1 MYVAVLQDCSKAMEK
16 DRTSW
21 GTGVIFL
28 LVGVTLG
35 LLISVTWRPQVDAS
49 MSQELLPG
57 DAVWEGIRRL
67 EAEQGEL
74 KADLADLR
82 RQLAARQQEVSAHTD
97 RLRAL
102 NAELARQQLMAGLVP
117 LEGPGVVVTLDD
129 SQISVPAR
137 ADPNAYIIHEYD
149 LRDIVNLLWMAGA
162 EAISINDERLVG
174 NSSIYCVGSTVLVN
188 DTRLSPP
195 YVIRAVGHSRVLS
208 DTLRNPS
215 YLQELKEKQ
224 HLYGI
229 RFDVDAMANLT
240 LPAYSGSFSIHYA
253 RPGE

>member
-1 MYVAVLQDCSKAMEK
+1 MKR
-16 DRTSW
+16 DRISLGTS
-21 GTGVIFL
+21 VIFL

-35 LLISVTWRPQVDAS
+35 LLISATWRAQAS
-49 MSQELLPG
+49 ASLPPDSLPG

-74 KADLADLR
+74 KSDLADLR
-82 RQLAARQQEVSAHTD
+82 RQLAERQQEVSARTD

-102 NAELARQQLMAGLVP
+102 NTELSRQQLMAGLIP
-117 LEGPGVVVTLDD
+117 LEGPGIVVTLDD
-129 SQISVPAR
+129 SPAAVPAR

-162 EAISINDERLVG
+162 EAIAINDERLVS

-195 YVIRAVGHSRVLS
+195 YVIRAVGQSRVLL

-215 YLQELKEKQ
+215 YLPELKEKQ
-224 HLYGI
+224 RLYGI
-229 RFDVDAMANLT
+229 RFDVKAMANLT

>member
-1 MYVAVLQDCSKAMEK
+1 MKK
-16 DRTSW
+16 DRASLGTS
-21 GTGVIFL
+21 VIFL

-35 LLISVTWRPQVDAS
+35 LLISATWRSQVDAS
-49 MSQELLPG
+49 IPQELSPG
-57 DAVWEGIRRL
+57 EAVWEGIRRL

-74 KADLADLR
+74 KSDLADLR
-82 RQLAARQQEVSAHTD
+82 HQLADRQREVSARTD

-102 NAELARQQLMAGLVP
+102 NAELSRQQLLAGLIP

-129 SQISVPAR
+129 SPLSAPPR

-162 EAISINDERLVG
+162 EAISINEERLVG

-188 DTRLSPP
+188 NTRLSPP
-195 YVIRAVGHSRVLS
+195 YVIRAVGQSRVLL

-224 HLYGI
+224 RLYSI

-240 LPAYSGSFSIHYA
+240 LPAYSGSFSIQYA
-253 RPGE
+253 RPGK